1 MVGFCTVI
9 HKAQPKHA
17 LVASFFLYIIYRVI
31 NIWGACK
38 ISLCNRVHDESLT
51 VVLLFQGLNP
61 KTLAGF

>member
-38 ISLCNRVHDESLT
+38 IVCATECMMSH
-51 VVLLFQGLNP
+51 
-61 KTLAGF
+61 